1 MESQEFDTMILDKTK
16 PLWMPEGSVRAVLA
30 MSIVGAFIYVCI
42 DTGNTEALAAIAV
55 MVAKDY
61 FQSRNN

>member
-1 MESQEFDTMILDKTK
+1 MSILTEN
-16 PLWMPEGSVRAVLA
+16 PLLLPPGSIRAILA

-42 DTGNTEALAAIAV
+42 TTGNTEALAAIAV

-61 FQSRNN
+61 FQSREKE

>member
-1 MESQEFDTMILDKTK
+1 MFDSKYPWWL
-16 PLWMPEGSVRAVLA
+16 PNGSIRAVLA

-42 DTGNTEALAAIAV
+42 TTDNTEALAAIAV

-61 FQSRNN
+61 FQSRDRPE